1 MRTLE
6 NRLFLQIQ
14 GKSSISFYTFFI
26 HLKFSIFI
34 FNHFNLFI
42 RSIYIQFIQAKIY
55 PFLFFSSKRKIRLIK
70 FVSYLTYFRYDI
82 RLFESITKSSKL
94 EPITTHVILRATYFI
109 KLHRT
114 NRTNRA
120 WKSFSN
126 LIPFWIFARII
137 SIINEYTNR
146 IQKWL
151 VVTAFSNVWKGCSVE
166 DLQLNDRIIIKIG
179 RYRRQ

>member
-1 MRTLE
+1 MKVRTLE
-6 NRLFLQIQ
+6 DRLFLQIQ

-42 RSIYIQFIQAKIY
+42 RSIEKLRFIHS
-55 PFLFFSSKRKIRLIK
+55 FFFSSKRKIRLIK